1 MSVPLFRPLNSGG
14 AVVASVP
21 RYVHS
26 VVIDDLR
33 VVNFRE

>member
-14 AVVASVP
+14 VVASVP